1 MFEEDKNFYRCD
13 TCQDVYSN
21 VQYILSFIENNQIFE
36 GGSLKSNAF
45 KKGDKIKILTRK
57 RLSNYIFPA
66 NMVKRYIFKMVLFTQ
81 GY

>member
-1 MFEEDKNFYRCD
+1 MWHS
-13 TCQDVYSN
+13 QDVYSN
-21 VQYILSFIENNQIFE
+21 VHVQYILSFIENNQIFE

-66 NMVKRYIFKMVLFTQ
+66 NMVKKIYL
-81 GY
+81 